1 MTIRAI
7 ILFILFGW
15 IVCFQVEAQNLFVTK
30 AERNRFVSEKVCF
43 IDSVFSQVPD
53 QNNEKKYQSAFWASE
68 LMLRK
73 SIIAKEKLK
82 YVLTNFA
89 IFSDNFKRLV
99 LQNIYTLYPSEFV
112 TEIDSL
118 VDLEYNEKR
127 FAMMTNYLIRQNQD
141 SEQKYFRK
149 LKKHFPDWEGNP
161 ILNGFAIE
169 HSIHSPLT
177 YKQLNDLVAFRK
189 AKRAITIFV
198 FVQKNRD
205 IPGFAMIL
213 NRNGVFLKDKN
224 DTLKI
229 KLLARS
235 ITNLPGYLTNGN
247 TPQGVFS
254 VQGFGLSDN
263 VFIGTSPTVNTVLP
277 WEVSPKEFTF
287 GEIDSSEWTLELY
300 NKFYPESWKTYLP
313 KNMAY
318 YAGKAGRGEII
329 IHGTTID
336 PRYYTNTSYYPF
348 TPSLGCLCTL
358 EHWNEADGSLL
369 ESEQM
374 KLVKALKKYKIN
386 NALMYIIE
394 K

>member
-1 MTIRAI
+1 MSIRAI

-15 IVCFQVEAQNLFVTK
+15 IINYQAEAQNLFVTK
-30 AERNRFVSEKVCF
+30 AERNRFVKEKVQF
-43 IDSVFSQVPD
+43 IDSVFSKVPD

-73 SIIAKEKLK
+73 STIGKEKLK
-82 YVLTNFA
+82 YALKNFA
-89 IFSDNFKRLV
+89 GFSDSFKRSV
-99 LQNIYTLYPSEFV
+99 LQNIFTLYPSKFV

-118 VDLEYNEKR
+118 LDLEYNEKR
-127 FAMMTNYLIRQNQD
+127 FAMMSTYLIQQNPG
-141 SEQKYFRK
+141 SELNYFEK
-149 LKKHFPDWEGNP
+149 LKEHFPDWEGNA
-161 ILNGFAIE
+161 IFNGFAIE
-169 HSIHSPLT
+169 YSVQTILKN
-177 YKQLNDLVAFRK
+177 KQLDDLIAFRK
-189 AKRAITIFV
+189 AKRAATIFV

-205 IPGFAMIL
+205 IPGIAMIL
-213 NRNGVFLKDKN
+213 NSDGNFLKDKN

-229 KLLARS
+229 RLLARS

-263 VFIGTSPTVNTVLP
+263 VFIGTSPTVNSVLP
-277 WEVSPKEFTF
+277 WEVTLKEFTF
-287 GEIDSSEWTLELY
+287 GEIETSEWTLELY
-300 NKFYPESWKTYLP
+300 NEFYPESWKTYMP

-318 YAGKAGRGEII
+318 YAGKAGRSEII

-336 PRYYTNTSYYPF
+336 PSYYNNSGYFPF

-358 EHWNEADGSLL
+358 ERWNETGGYLL
-369 ESEQM
+369 ESEQL
-374 KLVKALKKYKIN
+374 KLVNALKKNKIN
-386 NALMYIIE
+386 NVLMYVIE